1 MRESLEGPTHHPAL
15 HTCDEAHAGQS
26 EGGSETV
33 RWGSVA
39 AQEAVERICQEVA
52 LRCQRIIDMYSSA
65 STPDE
70 DGHHRPDPR
79 SSGPTM
85 PQLAET
91 LVADTT
97 LPTRGHIRVQQ
108 PVP

>member
-1 MRESLEGPTHHPAL
+1 
-15 HTCDEAHAGQS
+15 
-26 EGGSETV
+26 
-33 RWGSVA
+33 
-39 AQEAVERICQEVA
+39 
-52 LRCQRIIDMYSSA
+52 MYSSA